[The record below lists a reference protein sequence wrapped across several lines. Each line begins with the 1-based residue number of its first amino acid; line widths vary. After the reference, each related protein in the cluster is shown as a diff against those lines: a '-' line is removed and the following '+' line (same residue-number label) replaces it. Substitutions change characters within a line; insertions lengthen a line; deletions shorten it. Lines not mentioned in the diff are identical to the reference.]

1 MIKKLIQNSYRKFID
16 EKIAIIA
23 KEKEILDIGGGK
35 KFSKWLKEYKNLF
48 LNSNYKTLDVDEN
61 TNPDIVADIHNI
73 PLENESVDA
82 IICASVLEHVENP
95 LLAVKEMYRILKPGG
110 KIFVYVPSIY
120 PYHSKK
126 GHYHDYWRFFDDT
139 LKMLFKDFSHIEIM
153 KKGGYFMAL
162 SFFVPYQDRIRNIL
176 DIIASFLDKIF
187 KTEKRTTTCGYYV
200 YAVK

>member
-1 MIKKLIQNSYRKFID
+1 MNSYKKFID

-35 KFSKWLKEYKNLF
+35 KFSKWLKKYKNLF
-48 LNSNYKTLDVDEN
+48 LNSNYKTLDVDES

-95 LLAVKEMYRILKPGG
+95 FLAVKEMYRILKPGG
-110 KIFVYVPSIY
+110 KLFVYVPSIY

-126 GHYHDYWRFFDDT
+126 GHYPDYWRFFDDT
-139 LKMLFKDFSHIEIM
+139 LMMMFKDFSQVEIM
-153 KKGGYFMAL
+153 KKGGYFFAL
-162 SFFVPYQDRIRNIL
+162 SFFVPYQNKIRNIL
-176 DIIASFLDKIF
+176 NMVASFLDKTF
-187 KTEKRTTTCGYYV
+187 KTEKRTTTCGYYL

>member
-1 MIKKLIQNSYRKFID
+1 MNSYKKFID

-35 KFSKWLKEYKNLF
+35 KFSKWLKKYKNLF
-48 LNSNYKTLDVDEN
+48 LNSNYKTLDVDES

-95 LLAVKEMYRILKPGG
+95 FLAVKEMYRILKPGG
-110 KIFVYVPSIY
+110 KLFVYVPSIY

-126 GHYHDYWRFFDDT
+126 GHYPDYWRFFDDT
-139 LKMLFKDFSHIEIM
+139 LMMMFKDFSQVEIM
-153 KKGGYFMAL
+153 KKGGYFLAL
-162 SFFVPYQDRIRNIL
+162 SFFVPYQNKIRNIL
-176 DIIASFLDKIF
+176 NMVASFLDKTF
-187 KTEKRTTTCGYYV
+187 KTEKRTTTCGYYL

>member
-1 MIKKLIQNSYRKFID
+1 MSYRKFID

-48 LNSNYKTLDVDEN
+48 LNSNYKTLDVDES

-95 LLAVKEMYRILKPGG
+95 LLAVKEMHRILKPGG
-110 KIFVYVPSIY
+110 KLFVYVPSIY

-126 GHYHDYWRFFDDT
+126 GHYPDYWRFFDDT
-139 LKMLFKDFSHIEIM
+139 LKMMFKDFSQIEIM

-162 SFFVPYQDRIRNIL
+162 SFFIPYQNKIRNIL
-176 DIIASFLDKIF
+176 DIIANFLDKIF

-200 YAVK
+200 YAIK